1 MGPLYS
7 ISFSGDVLD
16 GFDPAQ
22 VKQRFGKRFGLKS
35 AQLAQI
41 FSGQAIVL
49 KKGLAAEQA
58 RRYVAELA
66 GMGLMARARASAPVG
81 AAPADARPAA
91 ADVGYRIVFSGRV
104 MPGFSRDA
112 VMRMSGTRLRFTDRQ
127 QAVLFSGQTV
137 TIKRGLGE
145 DKARNYIKTLRQMG
159 MDVSADPALPGPA
172 QLPSEAEAPDGATE
186 ASLMETQFSASVP
199 YNIQATFDGSSS
211 LDMIRAGIDA
221 ADRRGDAAFGQSR
234 TGMMQTIINPDA
246 IREYEK
252 ELAEDP
258 ALDALRA
265 AHDAPA
271 PAAKA
276 PVRPVDFD
284 FTAPPPRKV
293 TPAAPA
299 VEPPPRPAP
308 VAAPPV
314 MPAPSPA
321 PMSHPPEPPPPAPA
335 RTSRTGTLM
344 AVLVVAAAIV
354 LTLLYLNGGV

>member
-22 VKQRFGKRFGLKS
+22 VRQRFGKRFGLKS

-66 GMGLMARARASAPVG
+66 GMGLMARARAMPPVD

-91 ADVGYRIVFSGRV
+91 ADAGYRIVFSGRV
-104 MPGFSRDA
+104 MPGFSREA
-112 VMRMSGTRLRFTDRQ
+112 VMRMSGARLRFNDRQ

-145 DKARNYIKTLRQMG
+145 EKARNYVKTLRQMG

-172 QLPSEAEAPDGATE
+172 RLPSEAEAADGATE

-199 YNIQATFDGSSS
+199 YNVQATFDGSSS
-211 LDMIRAGIDA
+211 LDMIRAGIEA
-221 ADRRGDAAFGQSR
+221 ADRRGDAAFGNSR

-252 ELAEDP
+252 ELADDP

-271 PAAKA
+271 AAPAAKA
-276 PVRPVDFD
+276 PVTPVDFD
-284 FTAPPPRKV
+284 FTAPPPRKP
-293 TPAAPA
+293 TPAAPTLEA
-299 VEPPPRPAP
+299 PPPPAP

-314 MPAPSPA
+314 TPAPAPA
-321 PMSHPPEPPPPAPA
+321 SRPPEPPPAAA
-335 RTSRTGTLM
+335 RTSRTGTLV
-344 AVLVVAAAIV
+344 AVLVVAAAIA